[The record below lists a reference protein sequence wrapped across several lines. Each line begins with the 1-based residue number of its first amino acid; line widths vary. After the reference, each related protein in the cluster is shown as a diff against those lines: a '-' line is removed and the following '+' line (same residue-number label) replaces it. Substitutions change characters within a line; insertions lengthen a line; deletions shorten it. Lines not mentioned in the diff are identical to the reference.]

1 MTIARVIQGRTGPI
15 ESCQTTLPVHAAIGL
30 LAEKRIGALPVF
42 DGPVFEGGRLA
53 GVFSERDVIYGLHG
67 EGASYLDRTVGEVM
81 TAPAVTATPETPV
94 LEALGLMTRRRIR
107 HLPIEQ
113 GGSLVAF
120 ISIGDLVKYRIDGIQ
135 SEAEA
140 LRAYIQTA

>member
-1 MTIARVIQGRTGPI
+1 MTIARVIRGRSGRI
-15 ESCQTTLPVHAAIGL
+15 ERCQTTTPVHDAISL

-42 DGPVFEGGRLA
+42 DGGRLA
-53 GVFSERDVIYGLHG
+53 GIFSERDVIYGLHG

-113 GGSLVAF
+113 GGELIAF